1 MEILYCG
8 SPIYSRKLLEAI
20 AEKHTIV
27 CVVSN
32 PDKVSDR
39 TRKPK
44 PTPVAEFALEKN
56 IPLFRLENLKDTA
69 FLDVLANNKIDVG
82 IVFAYGKILPAEFFT
97 KPKYGCLNLHGSLL
111 PDLRGASPF
120 QTAILKGYKKS
131 GWTLQKVAKGLDEG
145 DILAQV
151 EFDIYENETTEELIE
166 RVLPLGIELV
176 LKVLD
181 NLEFYWNN
189 AKKQQEEQ
197 ATYCYKINPEM
208 AWINWKESSLKI
220 HNFIRALNPNPIAKT
235 NLKKDNKIISNIKI
249 YRSNY
254 HLPEFFRKIQD
265 NNKESGY
272 IEVIKQNKKNHLFVK
287 TLDDWL
293 EILEIQY
300 PNKKKLNSHD
310 FINGNFVQ
318 TGDMFL

>member
-1 MEILYCG
+1 MQILYCG
-8 SPIYSRKLLEAI
+8 SPIYSRKLLEALT
-20 AEKHTIV
+20 EKHTIV

-56 IPLFRLENLKDTA
+56 IPLFRPENLKDPA
-69 FLDVLANNKIDVG
+69 FLDVLANYKIDVG
-82 IVFAYGKILPAEFFT
+82 IVFAYGKILPYDFFS

-120 QTAILKGYKKS
+120 QTAILKGYSRS

-166 RVLPLGIELV
+166 RVLPIGIELV

-181 NLEFYWNN
+181 NIEFYWTN
-189 AKKQQEEQ
+189 AKKQQDDQ

-208 AWINWKESSLKI
+208 AWINWRDNSLKI

-235 NLKKDNKIISNIKI
+235 NLKKNNQMIPIKI
-249 YRSNY
+249 YKSN
-254 HLPEFFRKIQD
+254 HRLPEFFRRNQEK
-265 NNKESGY
+265 NKEPGF
-272 IEVIKQNKKNHLFVK
+272 IEVIKHNKKNHLFVK

-310 FINGNFVQ
+310 FINGNFVHG
-318 TGDMFL
+318 GDIFL